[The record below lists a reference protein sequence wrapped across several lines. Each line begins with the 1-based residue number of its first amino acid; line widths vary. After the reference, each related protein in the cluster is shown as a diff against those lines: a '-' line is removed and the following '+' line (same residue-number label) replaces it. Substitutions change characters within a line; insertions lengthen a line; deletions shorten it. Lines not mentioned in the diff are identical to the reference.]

1 VTLHLF
7 DELDIEISKRTLRI
21 LREINEKSKYK
32 ILKEF
37 KTVTGTK
44 NEFLS
49 KKLRKLLT
57 KKFVEYEI
65 KNLKEIKKEFPFLRE
80 DKSYIVSEDSLY
92 VDPGELLY
100 SIYSYLR
107 TKNHEFRFFHE
118 LKNLEISNGKVEAIE
133 TSRGKFYFDKYIIA
147 TGIWTKKILKKIGI
161 KIVVKPYR
169 TQAAIVGLQKELD
182 IPIYNDLDYN
192 IYMRKELSQ
201 DILVGDGTET
211 KESDIYDFRISNDEN
226 FIFNISEKINKIIE
240 EAGDFE
246 YKGGWAFL
254 CLATPDKKP
263 IVSRVKEIENL
274 YIFCGFNGLGIMR
287 APALSEILAECV
299 MDDFPL
305 PKEFSLERFKNVE
318 DFDIKEGF
326 YPE

>member
-1 VTLHLF
+1 M
-7 DELDIEISKRTLRI
+7 RI
-21 LREINEKSKYK
+21 LKEINEKSRYK

-44 NEFLS
+44 DEIFIDRLT
-49 KKLRKLLT
+49 KLLT

-65 KNLKEIKKEFPFLRE
+65 KNLEEIKKEFPFFRE
-80 DKSYIVSEDSLY
+80 DKTYIVSGDSLY

-107 TKNHEFRFFHE
+107 SKNHEFRFFHE

-147 TGIWTKKILKKIGI
+147 TGIWTGEILEKTGI
-161 KIVVKPYR
+161 KIAVKPYR
-169 TQAAIVGLQKELD
+169 TQAAIVGLQRELN

-211 KESDIYDFRISNDEN
+211 KESDITSFKVSNDEN

-240 EAGDFE
+240 DAGDFE
-246 YKGGWAFL
+246 YRGGWAFL

-263 IVSRVKEIENL
+263 IVSKVRGVENL
-274 YIFCGFNGLGIMR
+274 YVFCGFNGLGIMR

-299 MDDFPL
+299 IDDFPL
-305 PKEFSLERFKNVE
+305 PKEFSLERFEHIK

-326 YPE
+326 YPA